1 MENLVD
7 LGRVRAL
14 GVSNFGIQ
22 ELEALWSF
30 ARVKPVYVQNI
41 FKIYKCLSR
50 LDIGDNT
57 FAVGSHNS
65 TVIRRITSHVFFN
78 MLKPD
83 S

>member
-14 GVSNFGIQ
+14 GVSNFGIQERIPTVNPIASCPDRRLQ

-41 FKIYKCLSR
+41 FKIYKCLVN
-50 LDIGDNT
+50 GT
-57 FAVGSHNS
+57 
-65 TVIRRITSHVFFN
+65 
-78 MLKPD
+78 
-83 S
+83 